1 MKELM
6 PMRRLVPVVVCACAL
21 WSVPATAQLAV
32 PNEAGLT
39 YGHVHLNV
47 SDIELHKRL
56 WVEHFGGEVIEK
68 GPLTVVR
75 FPNFLVALT
84 EKEPTGG
91 SQGSVMDHFGF
102 KVRST
107 PKFLEKWKETGLRSI
122 EIFTG
127 AEGQRNSHVMMPDD
141 VWVEL
146 QEDQALPVEVSG
158 HHIHFNTP
166 DFEALLDWYVDIFD
180 LEKRPRGRIM
190 TTTNVPGMNMSIMSF
205 GSAPNLTVPTK
216 GRSIDHIG
224 FEVDDLAA
232 YIEKLKAK
240 GVEFDV
246 DYQEI
251 DSLGLKIAFLID
263 PSGTYVELTEGLD
276 AY

>member
-1 MKELM
+1 MKIGTLL
-6 PMRRLVPVVVCACAL
+6 LVAVCVCVLLAA
-21 WSVPATAQLAV
+21 PATAQLAV

-39 YGHVHLNV
+39 FGHVHLNV

-56 WVEHFGGEVIEK
+56 WVEHFGGVVVEK

-75 FPNFLVALT
+75 FPNFLVALS
-84 EKEPTGG
+84 EKEPSGG
-91 SQGSVMDHFGF
+91 SQGSVMNHFGF

-107 PKFLEKWKETGLRSI
+107 PKFLEKWKETGLRSDP
-122 EIFTG
+122 IFLG
-127 AEGQRNSHVMMPDD
+127 AEGHRNAYVMMPDD

-146 QEDQALPVEVSG
+146 QEDQALPMEVFG
-158 HHIHFNTP
+158 YHVHFVTP
-166 DFEALLDWYVDIFD
+166 DFLGLLAWYVDVFD
-180 LEKRPRGRIM
+180 LEALPRGRI
-190 TTTNVPGMNMSIMSF
+190 TTATNVPGMNMSF
-205 GSAPNLTVPTK
+205 GNADNPTAPTK
-216 GRSIDHIG
+216 GRSVDHIG

-240 GVEFDV
+240 GVEFDI

-251 DSLGLKIAFLID
+251 DSLGLKIAFLTD